1 MKILCPSKTKEP
13 YASVINELSR
23 RTRVQVEFVKNI
35 PDGEYVVLEE
45 QGELIT
51 LETLKKIIKPNSI
64 FVVGG
69 PDGTKIKGK
78 KISLGPHTLNHQ
90 IAIIVLLEL
99 LFRVKNP
106 THPYN
111 KH

>member
-1 MKILCPSKTKEP
+1 MKILCQSKAKEP
-13 YASVINELSR
+13 YASVINELSK
-23 RTRVQVEFVKNI
+23 RTRVNVEFVKII
-35 PDGEYVVLEE
+35 PEGEYIVLDEH
-45 QGELIT
+45 GELIN
-51 LETLKKIIKPNSI
+51 LEMLKKIIKPNSV

-69 PDGTKIKGK
+69 PDGTSTKGN
-78 KISLGPHTLNHQ
+78 KISLGPYTLNHQ

-99 LFRVKNP
+99 LFRIMNP